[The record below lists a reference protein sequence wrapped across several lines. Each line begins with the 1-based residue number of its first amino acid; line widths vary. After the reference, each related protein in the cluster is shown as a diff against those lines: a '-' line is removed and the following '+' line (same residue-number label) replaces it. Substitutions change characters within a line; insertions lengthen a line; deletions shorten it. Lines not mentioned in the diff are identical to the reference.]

1 MTEGTDL
8 MSRWTRDRARTFT
21 TGLALS
27 ATLSALAIYAPAS
40 AVAADTCLNAATGAP
55 LPLDMGPCADVLAQE
70 MRWLTA
76 ITSGDVGTIEA
87 ILSPTFKHVNSEG
100 RLIDRAEE
108 IASTT
113 PLPFTMNPS
122 EQIVDITGSTAVVHG
137 INTLL
142 QDGQAMG
149 VERFTD
155 VFELQNGQ
163 WMALS
168 AQETAT

>member
-1 MTEGTDL
+1 MN
-8 MSRWTRDRARTFT
+8 RWTRDRARTVV
-21 TGLALS
+21 TGLLFS
-27 ATLSALAIYAPAS
+27 AVLTGLAIYAPAS
-40 AVAADTCLNAATGAP
+40 ASAADTCVDAATSAP
-55 LPLDMGPCADVLAQE
+55 LPLDVGPCADVLAQE
-70 MRWLTA
+70 MRWLAA
-76 ITSGDVGTIEA
+76 ITAGDVPTVEA
-87 ILSPTFKHVNSEG
+87 ILSPTFKHVNSDG
-100 RLIDRAEE
+100 QLLNRAAE
-108 IASTT
+108 IANMA

-122 EQIVDITGSTAVVHG
+122 DQIVDIARNTAAVHG

-142 QDGQAMG
+142 KHGSEGDTVMG

>member
-1 MTEGTDL
+1 MN
-8 MSRWTRDRARTFT
+8 RWTRRRARTFT
-21 TGLALS
+21 TGLTLS
-27 ATLSALAIYAPAS
+27 AALSALAIYAPAS
-40 AVAADTCLNAATGAP
+40 AVAADTCFDAATGAP

-76 ITSGDVGTIEA
+76 ITGGDVPTIEV
-87 ILSPTFKHVNSEG
+87 ILSPTFKHINSEG
-100 RLIDRAEE
+100 RLINRAEE
-108 IASTT
+108 IASMA

-122 EQIVDITGSTAVVHG
+122 DQIIDIAGNTAVVHG

-142 QDGQAMG
+142 HGGQVTG
-149 VERFTD
+149 IERFTD